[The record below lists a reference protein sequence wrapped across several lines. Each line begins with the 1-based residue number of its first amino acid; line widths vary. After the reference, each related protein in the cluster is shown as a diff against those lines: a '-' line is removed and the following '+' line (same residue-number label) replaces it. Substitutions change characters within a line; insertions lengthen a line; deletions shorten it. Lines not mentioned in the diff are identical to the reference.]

1 MAFFVVLLSVEA
13 LLLLL
18 TAPWKIRVQGY
29 FSLERP
35 CLLVKVSLGRLRLV
49 SVKASIEK
57 ERIRISVNGK
67 KPKKRKSR
75 MHLPQ
80 GAVSKVMKAFAEMR
94 IMRAGDVSLYVGA
107 QEALT
112 GALGVSAVENA
123 FRDVLRGK
131 GRSAVFWDCERQ
143 RLDLDL
149 RLGLR
154 ISLLQTAII
163 GLSVVSRKKR

>member
-1 MAFFVVLLSVEA
+1 
-13 LLLLL
+13 
-18 TAPWKIRVQGY
+18 
-29 FSLERP
+29 
-35 CLLVKVSLGRLRLV
+35 
-49 SVKASIEK
+49 
-57 ERIRISVNGK
+57 
-67 KPKKRKSR
+67 
-75 MHLPQ
+75 
-80 GAVSKVMKAFAEMR
+80 
-94 IMRAGDVSLYVGA
+94 MRAGDVSLYVGA